1 MAKGVGIHVD
11 SKAVND
17 LLHELNMS
25 DKEARTAIRSA
36 LRDSASIIRK
46 SVRSGLARVS
56 SDRQKRRG
64 VQVVVYRNASGAQV
78 NIYHPFY
85 RDENGRREVFI
96 LRWLEEGTKAGPIK
110 KGDRRKDG
118 KDRMHGATPAKPF
131 FVAAVQAVH
140 TQAVNSLNGAV
151 LRRIRKVAEKRKT
164 AE

>member
-1 MAKGVGIHVD
+1 MDEKTGIHVD

-25 DKEARTAIRSA
+25 DKEARTAILSA
-36 LRDSASIIRK
+36 LRDSANIIRK
-46 SVRSGLARVS
+46 SVRSGLARIS
-56 SDRQKRRG
+56 SDKQKRRG

-85 RDENGRREVFI
+85 REDNGRREVFI

-110 KGDRRKDG
+110 RGNKRKGG

-131 FVAAVQAVH
+131 FVASSQAARP
-140 TQAVNSLNGAV
+140 QAQASLNDAI
-151 LRRIRKVAEKRKT
+151 LRRNRKVAEKRRT
-164 AE
+164 A